1 MFDNRTVTT
10 MVPAKDLERAKAW
23 YADKLGLKPAD
34 GGNEGGAVYKLGNGT
49 GFFLYSSQFAGTAK
63 HTVISLDT
71 NDIAADMKAL
81 RGKGV
86 TFEEYDLPDLKTV
99 DGVASWGAVKNAWF
113 KDADG
118 NIIGLVQG
126 M

>member
-1 MFDNRTVTT
+1 MT
-10 MVPAKDLERAKAW
+10 KSS
-23 YADKLGLKPAD
+23 GLKPVNGD
-34 GGNEGGAVYKLGNGT
+34 GEGGVTYELGDGT
-49 GFFLYSSQFAGTAK
+49 GFFLYSSQYAGTAK
-63 HTVISLDT
+63 HTVISLDSP
-71 NDIAADMKAL
+71 DIKKDMKDL

-99 DGVASWGAVKNAWF
+99 DGVAEWGPVKNAWF

>member
-1 MFDNRTVTT
+1 MFADRTVTT
-10 MVPAKDLERAKAW
+10 MVPAKDLERAKTF
-23 YADKLGLKPAD
+23 YADKLGLTPAD
-34 GGNEGGAVYKLGNGT
+34 SSGEGGVVYELGDGT
-49 GFFLYSSQFAGTAK
+49 GFFLYASEFAGTAK
-63 HTVISLDT
+63 HTLISLDT
-71 NDIAADMKAL
+71 PDLAADIAAL

-99 DGVASWGAVKNAWF
+99 NGVAEWGPVKNAWF
-113 KDADG
+113 KDSEG